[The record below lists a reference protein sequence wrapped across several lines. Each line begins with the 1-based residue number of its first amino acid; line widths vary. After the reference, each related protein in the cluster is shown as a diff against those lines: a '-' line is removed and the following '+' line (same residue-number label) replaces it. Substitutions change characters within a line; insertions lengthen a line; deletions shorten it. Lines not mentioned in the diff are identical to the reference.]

1 MRRGPDHAAG
11 LPQAFGALNRAVLM
25 FLIVLK
31 EATKWF
37 SLAICCILTFFFFD
51 DLKAGAAYTLA
62 LVAPNDQSADAP
74 ADGPRPL
81 SGATT
86 TADSSDKSSGG
97 GVELRAGR
105 AGHFETSAEVNGRSI
120 EVLVDTGATLV
131 ALTFEDAERA
141 GIYVK
146 DADFTQQSQTANG
159 LAKFAPVV
167 LDRVSIGDI
176 TVRNVRAS
184 VAEPG
189 RLHVTLLGMTFLS
202 KLSRTEMRGGTLVL
216 YE

>member
-1 MRRGPDHAAG
+1 MFQETLKAAG
-11 LPQAFGALNRAVLM
+11 SWLVFALCAVISVV
-25 FLIVLK
+25 FY
-31 EATKWF
+31 
-37 SLAICCILTFFFFD
+37 D
-51 DLKAGAAYTLA
+51 DLKGGVAYALGLEIPTAEQQATALSDAKRRLANSIAA
-62 LVAPNDQSADAP
+62 
-74 ADGPRPL
+74 
-81 SGATT
+81 
-86 TADSSDKSSGG
+86 SDKTENSSSG

-105 AGHFETSAEVNGRSI
+105 HGHFETRAEINGRSV
-120 EVLVDTGATLV
+120 EVMVDTGASLI

-146 DADFTQQSQTANG
+146 DSDFTQRSQTANG
-159 LAKFAPVV
+159 VARAAPVM

-184 VAEPG
+184 VAERG

-202 KLSRTEMRGGTLVL
+202 RLSRTEMRGGTLVL

>member
-1 MRRGPDHAAG
+1 MFQETLKVAG
-11 LPQAFGALNRAVLM
+11 SWLVFALCAVISVV
-25 FLIVLK
+25 FY
-31 EATKWF
+31 
-37 SLAICCILTFFFFD
+37 D
-51 DLKAGAAYTLA
+51 DLKGGVAYALGLEIPTAEQQATALSDAKRRLANSIAA
-62 LVAPNDQSADAP
+62 
-74 ADGPRPL
+74 
-81 SGATT
+81 
-86 TADSSDKSSGG
+86 SDKTEKSSSG

-105 AGHFETSAEVNGRSI
+105 HGHFETRAEINGRSV
-120 EVLVDTGATLV
+120 EVMVDTGASLI

-146 DADFTQQSQTANG
+146 DSDFTQRSQTANG
-159 LAKFAPVV
+159 VARAAPVM

-184 VAEPG
+184 VAERG

-202 KLSRTEMRGGTLVL
+202 RLSRTEMRGGTLVL